1 MQYRKMMAAL
11 VLAATVAAGLAACRE
26 EGPAEKAGKKVDET
40 LEKAND
46 KMNELLG
53 K

>member
-11 VLAATVAAGLAACRE
+11 VLATLVAAGLAACRE

-40 LEKAND
+40 LEKASD

>member
-1 MQYRKMMAAL
+1 MKRIKTLAAL
-11 VLAATVAAGLAACRE
+11 LLALTLTLGLAACRE

-40 LEKAND
+40 MEKASE